1 VTEHEA
7 GAEGGDRPADG
18 GEAEEAERG
27 FGGAP
32 VTAALFASMIGAF
45 AAQIFLSGHLRFAL
59 GVPEHVLRWLGAN
72 ASLWTIADTRLETL
86 VTSCFLH
93 ASVLHLALNLLPL
106 YQVGRLVERS
116 IGPARY
122 FPLFLVTGIIGS
134 ATSAIWGRFFG
145 QTLSVGASGAICGLI
160 GAAIVIGVR
169 TEGWKSELAIRMTLW
184 LAILLLIPLARYLRG
199 DFVQIDNAAHVGGA
213 IAGVMVAAT
222 WRKGHEYS
230 AGAARRILTVC
241 VALIVLSGATVYV
254 RDRSD
259 PYLFLDVE
267 GRMRAALDALRAGR
281 CDRARLAMSRA
292 VQMDPKN
299 RAIRALSEEIDRE
312 CGGARRP

>member
-1 VTEHEA
+1 MTDREASVEGA
-7 GAEGGDRPADG
+7 GAGGA
-18 GEAEEAERG
+18 AEEDAARG
-27 FGGAP
+27 LEGAP
-32 VTAALFASMIGAF
+32 VTAALFASLIGVF
-45 AAQIFLSGHLRFAL
+45 VAQIALSGHPRYAL
-59 GVPEHVLRWLGAN
+59 GIPEGVLRWLGAN

-93 ASVLHLALNLLPL
+93 ASVLHLGLNLLPL

-116 IGPARY
+116 IGPAR
-122 FPLFLVTGIIGS
+122 FLPLFLASGIAGS

-169 TEGWKSELAIRMTLW
+169 TEGWRSELAIRMGLW

-213 IAGVMVAAT
+213 AAGVVVAMTWRRGFEHAKRAERRIVAA
-222 WRKGHEYS
+222 
-230 AGAARRILTVC
+230 C
-241 VALIVLSGATVYV
+241 VALVLLCAGVVHV
-254 RDRSD
+254 RDRTD

-267 GRMRAALDALRAGR
+267 GRMRAALDALRGGR
-281 CDRARLAMSRA
+281 CDRARAAMDRA
-292 VQMDPKN
+292 VSMDRKN
-299 RAIRALSEEIDRE
+299 RAIRALSDEVARE
-312 CGGARRP
+312 CSGSR